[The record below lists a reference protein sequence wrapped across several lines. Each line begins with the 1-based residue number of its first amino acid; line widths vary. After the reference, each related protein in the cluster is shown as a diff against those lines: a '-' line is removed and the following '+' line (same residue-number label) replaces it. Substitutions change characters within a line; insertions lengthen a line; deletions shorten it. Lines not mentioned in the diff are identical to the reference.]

1 MTPSRLFPPLRAAA
15 FATADVRRAVPGM
28 SVGILAVIAVLLAV
42 AALLLAPAPPA
53 RADAGPGGVDV
64 PDSAIGDGST
74 TPISPAD
81 RDFVVRVRLAGSL
94 GDPGRH
100 RWPRS
105 KGVDPQVRRV
115 GKEIAAQHVRLDAL
129 TRAAAARVGVA
140 LPDRPLYDQRG
151 WLAEMR
157 AAEGTDFD
165 RVFVERLRAAH
176 GLIFSAIAA
185 IRAGTHNDVVRR
197 LAQEANQFVMTH
209 MTLLE
214 STHLVDYAHDVPV
227 PPNPPP
233 LHLDKPLP
241 VQARTGAGGA
251 APPVIW
257 ASSDSACSRAT
268 RRSRPHRP
276 TRLNQQSP

>member
-1 MTPSRLFPPLRAAA
+1 
-15 FATADVRRAVPGM
+15 M

-42 AALLLAPAPPA
+42 AALLLAPARPRGGR
-53 RADAGPGGVDV
+53 RAPGGVDV

-81 RDFVVRVRLAGSL
+81 RDFVVRVRLAGL
-94 GDPGRH
+94 WEIPAGQMAAQ
-100 RWPRS
+100 

-115 GKEIAAQHVRLDAL
+115 GKEIAAQHGLDAL

-157 AAEGTDFD
+157 AAQGTDFD

-197 LAQEANQFVMTH
+197 LAQEAT
-209 MTLLE
+209 
-214 STHLVDYAHDVPV
+214 
-227 PPNPPP
+227 
-233 LHLDKPLP
+233 
-241 VQARTGAGGA
+241 
-251 APPVIW
+251 
-257 ASSDSACSRAT
+257 SS
-268 RRSRPHRP
+268 
-276 TRLNQQSP
+276 

>member
-42 AALLLAPAPPA
+42 TALLLAPAAPA

-64 PDSAIGDGST
+64 PDSSIGDGST

-81 RDFVVRVRLAGSL
+81 RDFVVRVRLAGL
-94 GDPGRH
+94 WEIPAGQMAAQ
-100 RWPRS
+100 
-105 KGVDPQVRRV
+105 KGVDPQVRQV

-140 LPDRPLYDQRG
+140 LPDRPLYEQRG

-157 AAEGTDFD
+157 AAQGTDFD
-165 RVFVERLRAAH
+165 RVSVERLRAAH
-176 GLIFSAIAA
+176 GVIFAAIAA
-185 IRAGTHNDVVRR
+185 IRSGTHNDVVRR
-197 LAQEANQFVMTH
+197 LATEANQFVMTH

-214 STHLVDYAHDVPV
+214 STHLVNWARDIPT

-233 LHLDKPLP
+233 LHVDQPLP
-241 VQARTGAGGA
+241 VQARSGTGGA
-251 APPVIW
+251 TPQVIW
-257 ASSDSACSRAT
+257 AVLAVGLLAGLLAAARIV
-268 RRSRPHRP
+268 RP
-276 TRLNQQSP
+276 T